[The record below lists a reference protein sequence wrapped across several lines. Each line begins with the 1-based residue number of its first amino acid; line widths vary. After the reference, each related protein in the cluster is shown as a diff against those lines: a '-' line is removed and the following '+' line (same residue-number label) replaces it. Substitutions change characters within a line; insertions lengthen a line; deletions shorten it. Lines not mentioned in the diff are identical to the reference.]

1 MEGESRL
8 MPPYSNL
15 LRDARNVQ
23 LIRLLQADPR
33 TPVSE
38 LARRIGMSAPAAKER
53 LLRLEEAGVIRGYR
67 LELDPT
73 ALGLPVTVYVRVR
86 PTAGQLPRI
95 IELAQS
101 LPQVVECHRITG
113 EDCFIV
119 KVHLDA
125 IEHLDQVL
133 DRFLVFGQTTT
144 SIVQSSPVPLR
155 APPLPADVDEP
166 IRPRSARKKKET
178 RARGVGS

>member
-1 MEGESRL
+1 
-8 MPPYSNL
+8 MPTFSHL
-15 LRDARNVQ
+15 LKDARNVQ
-23 LIRLLQADPR
+23 LVRLLQADPR
-33 TPVSE
+33 ASISE

-67 LELDPT
+67 LDLDPA
-73 ALGLPVTVYVRVR
+73 ALGLPITVYVRIR
-86 PTAGQLPRI
+86 PTAGQLPKV

-125 IEHLDQVL
+125 IENLDKVL
-133 DRFLVFGQTTT
+133 DRFLAFGQTTT

-155 APPLPADVDEP
+155 APPLPADAPVAP
-166 IRPRSARKKKET
+166 AAKRRK
-178 RARGVGS
+178 RR